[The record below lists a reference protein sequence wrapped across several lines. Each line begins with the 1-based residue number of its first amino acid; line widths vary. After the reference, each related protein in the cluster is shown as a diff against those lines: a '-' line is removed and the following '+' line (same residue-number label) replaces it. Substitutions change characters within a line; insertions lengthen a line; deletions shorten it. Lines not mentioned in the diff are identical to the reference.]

1 MEDPTVKTISTELGE
16 LLLSGVAKDA
26 HFIGEGGVPYTVV
39 PNGFAVKSLEHL
51 MASPARKRAL
61 VTVRDT
67 ESLLGYLRA
76 HDEQRTAIFAND
88 DALCVLA
95 IVDYHG
101 PAGPGFAEHVVEL
114 KLERRPEWKTWLE
127 ANKRAMNQ
135 ATFAQFVEDNLPDIA
150 APVGAVVLEVVR
162 TLEARKKVNFL
173 SAVRLQ
179 DGNRE
184 FTYEEQTDASAA
196 KGTLKV
202 PEVFT
207 LGLQPFRGA
216 AKYRLDARLRFR
228 IEDGGKLTL
237 WYDLVRPHLV
247 LEGAFADVVKEIAA
261 ATSLE
266 VRIGSVSVLKC
277 DV

>member
-1 MEDPTVKTISTELGE
+1 MEDPNLKTTSTELGD
-16 LLLSGVAKDA
+16 LLLSGVAKEA
-26 HFIGEGGVPYTVV
+26 HFIGQGGVPYTVV
-39 PNGFAVKSLEHL
+39 PGGFSVAPLEHL
-51 MASPARKRAL
+51 MSAPARTRAAVL
-61 VTVRDT
+61 VRDVA
-67 ESLLGYLRA
+67 SLLGYLKA
-76 HDEQRTAIFAND
+76 HDEGRTAIFADD
-88 DALCVLA
+88 DALAVQA
-95 IVDYHG
+95 IVDYHR
-101 PAGPGFAEHVVEL
+101 PAGPGFGEHVVTL
-114 KLERRPEWKTWLE
+114 KLDRRPEWKTWLE
-127 ANKRAMNQ
+127 SNRKVMNQ

-150 APVGAVVLEVVR
+150 APEGAVVLEVVR

-247 LEGAFADVVKEIAA
+247 LESAFADVVQEIAA

-266 VRIGSVSVLKC
+266 VRIGSVSVPKC
-277 DV
+277 GA